1 MKVMRLLFDSR
12 VGGDSVCLDL
22 SIQSAE
28 LLQLI
33 AILREGAL
41 ELGVHFTQGLRSREG
56 EDKDTS

>member
-1 MKVMRLLFDSR
+1 MVGSTTSDMQVTRLSYDSR

-33 AILREGAL
+33 AILSEGAL
-41 ELGVHFTQGLRSREG
+41 ELGVHFTKGLQE
-56 EDKDTS
+56 T